1 MIEPRYTATE
11 IFRIL
16 CEAYDLD
23 QEREKWLEN
32 HVKYLAKRGILKGGV
47 EEDKRGTLSFTYEE
61 VYRAAILSELA
72 LFNVEVSRVEIDDLK
87 RVIDAVCGGETEK
100 VMKFGNSQFLKL
112 EIDVCSMFKPLIAI
126 TTDPMRLTR

>member
-47 EEDKRGTLSFTYEE
+47 KEDKRGTLSFTYEE

-72 LFNVEVSRVEIDDLK
+72 LFNVEVSRVEIDDLE

>member
-47 EEDKRGTLSFTYEE
+47 KEDTRGTLSFTYEE

-87 RVIDAVCGGETEK
+87 GVIDAVCGGETEK